1 MGVRVAA
8 AVAIALLGL
17 VAPSGA
23 LAAFPG
29 ANGRIAVSGEWG
41 CDGSTIKTVRPNGS
55 GLRALGECNIHDQ
68 YGTWTA
74 DGSTLLFKTWMDE
87 GRRQPVMTMEPD
99 GSARRELPVPDGDW
113 AHPSPSGDQLVYER
127 LNPVAERTEIWKVN
141 FDGSG
146 LVRLRA
152 GQQPRFSPNGNTIAF
167 VRPTI
172 GGRQRGG
179 LWLMDLDGE
188 IIRRITRG
196 RIAHADWSPTGRRL
210 AYAQSDEHS
219 DIYTIG
225 VRGQN
230 RRRLTRT
237 ERKNEASPAWS
248 PDGRWIAFVRI
259 TRPERR
265 KPQEV
270 RRDLARGGTRSK
282 LVVTLPRLIE
292 PGFGTL
298 YPYTL
303 SWQARP

>member
-1 MGVRVAA
+1 MRVAA
-8 AVAIALLGL
+8 ALAVALLAL
-17 VAPSGA
+17 AAAASGA

-29 ANGRIAVSGEWG
+29 ENGRIAVSGEWG
-41 CDGSTIKTVRPNGS
+41 CDGSTIKSVRPDGS
-55 GLRALGECNIHDQ
+55 GVQALGECNIHDQ

-74 DGSTLLFKTWMDE
+74 DGSTLLFKTWMDN

-99 GSARRELPVPDGDW
+99 GSDRRELPVPDGDW
-113 AHPSPSGDQLVYER
+113 PHPSPSGDQFVYER
-127 LNPVAERTEIWKVN
+127 LDPVAERTEIWKVN

-146 LVRLRA
+146 LMRLRA
-152 GQQPRFSPNGNTIAF
+152 GSQPRFSPDGNTIAF
-167 VRPTI
+167 LHR
-172 GGRQRGG
+172 RG

-188 IIRRITRG
+188 IVRRIERG
-196 RIAHADWSPTGRRL
+196 RIWHWDWSPTGRRL
-210 AYAQSDEHS
+210 AYAKFDEHS

-225 VRGQN
+225 VRGHN

-237 ERKNEASPAWS
+237 ERKNESSPAWS

-270 RRDLARGGTRSK
+270 RKDLARGGTRSK

>member
-1 MGVRVAA
+1 MRVSAL
-8 AVAIALLGL
+8 AIALLAL
-17 VAPSGA
+17 AAPSGA

-29 ANGRIAVSGEWG
+29 ENGRIAISGEWG
-41 CDGSTIKTVRPNGS
+41 CDGSTIKTVRQNGS
-55 GLRALGECNIHDQ
+55 GLQALGECNIHDQ

-99 GSARRELPVPDGDW
+99 GSDRQELPAPDGDW
-113 AHPSPSGDQLVYER
+113 AHPSPSGDQFVYER
-127 LNPVAERTEIWKVN
+127 LNTVAERREIWKVN
-141 FDGSG
+141 VDGSE
-146 LVRLRA
+146 LMRLRA
-152 GQQPRFSPNGNTIAF
+152 GAQPRFSPGGKTIAF
-167 VRPTI
+167 LK
-172 GGRQRGG
+172 GRG

-196 RIAHADWSPTGRRL
+196 RIWHWDWSPTGRRL
-210 AYAQSDEHS
+210 AYTKTGEQS

-237 ERKNEASPAWS
+237 ERKNESSPAWS
-248 PDGRWIAFVRI
+248 PDGRWIAFVRH
-259 TRPERR
+259 TRPEAR
-265 KPQEV
+265 KPPEV
-270 RRDLARGGTRSK
+270 RRDRPGGGTRSK
-282 LVVTLPRLIE
+282 LVKTLPRLNE